1 MKIISYS
8 SKEDFFKTVRFVGRG
23 MNTILLFEQ
32 HRGTEISMICRRLKY
47 VSLIVLSFSA
57 IIVSASAKD
66 KRISSQ
72 LTAEQLLNH
81 VRIIRNPSLQPAV
94 SDETIQDVKCGFGIQ
109 AQVMDR
115 WQEFSQAQRAELSV
129 LMKADVLQC
138 DTLAGHFHIYY
149 DTSGINVPALL
160 DNSNQRIPGTAKA
173 YIDSVARI
181 FNHVWDV
188 EITQM
193 GYAAPPFQ
201 SGQSYYNIYVE
212 NIDEYGDTWLVEPQ
226 INGTAIPPR
235 YQSYITIDNDYR
247 EFDSRGVNG
256 LKVTAA
262 HEFNHAIQ
270 IGSYGYWGD
279 TERYAYELTST
290 WIEDVVYTDV
300 NDYYNYLPDYFG
312 RFSDG
317 LSFNTSLYGGYE
329 RCIFAHCLA
338 KKYGVDIMKDIW
350 TGMRTQLFLESTD
363 AALVNRGSNLQSAFA
378 EFTKWNYYTWDRAD
392 TIHYYPEGNHYPRFQ
407 PFQKTAFYN
416 TTSTTNGKVYPLS
429 SSMYEF
435 DMQQDTITVVI
446 ANVDMNNAIIRNTT
460 QQNIDITLSAQSL
473 SSPYQDLA
481 NGLKA
486 KISVDTLSLWRWY
499 FMQYSSGVV
508 MRIQSNAAPN
518 PFRLAE
524 AQKLFLPINEDN
536 AQWANVYIY
545 DSALKLAYSGL
556 LHTYFNENGGTRVI
570 EVPAS
575 EIKSKLSSG
584 IYFILAKTS
593 NSDYKWKVAFIQ

>member
-1 MKIISYS
+1 MYK
-8 SKEDFFKTVRFVGRG
+8 F
-23 MNTILLFEQ
+23 LLYGQ
-32 HRGTEISMICRRLKY
+32 HRGTEINMICRRLTY
-47 VSLIVLSFSA
+47 VSLIVLFFSA
-57 IIVSASAKD
+57 IIASASAQD
-66 KRISSQ
+66 KRISNQ
-72 LTAEQLLNH
+72 FTAEQLLNH
-81 VRIIRNPSLQPAV
+81 VRIIRHPSLQLAV
-94 SDETIQDVKCGFGIQ
+94 SDESNYDVKCGFGIQ
-109 AQVMDR
+109 TQVMDR
-115 WQEFSQAQRAELSV
+115 WQEFSQTQRAELSV

-138 DTLAGHFHIYY
+138 DTIAGHFHIFY
-149 DTSGINVPALL
+149 DTSGSNVPALL
-160 DNSNQRIPGTAKA
+160 DNNNQRIPGTAKA

-212 NIDEYGDTWLVEPQ
+212 NIDHYGDTWLVEPQ
-226 INGTAIPPR
+226 VNGTDIPPR
-235 YQSYITIDNDYR
+235 YQSYITVHNDYQV
-247 EFDSRGVNG
+247 FNSAGING

-270 IGSYGYWGD
+270 IGSYGFWGD

-290 WIEDVVYTDV
+290 WFEDVVYTDV
-300 NDYYNYLPDYFG
+300 NDYYIYLPTYFG

-317 LSFNTSLYGGYE
+317 LSFNSISYGGYE

-338 KKYGVDIMKDIW
+338 KIFGAGIMKDIW
-350 TGMRTQLFLESTD
+350 TGMRTQPFLESTD
-363 AALVNRGSNLQSAFA
+363 AALVNRGSNLQSAFT

-416 TTSTTNGKVYPLS
+416 TTSTTSGKVYPLS

-435 DMQQDTITVVI
+435 DMSNDTITAVI
-446 ANVDMNNAIIRNTT
+446 VNVDVNNAIIRNTS
-460 QQNIDITLSAQSL
+460 QQNIDVTLSAQSL

-486 KISVDTLSLWRWY
+486 KISVDTLSLWRWT
-499 FMQYSSGVV
+499 FMQYSRPVT
-508 MRIQSNAAPN
+508 RLQSNAAPN
-518 PFRLAE
+518 PFRLTE

-556 LHTYFNENGGTRVI
+556 LHTNFNENGGTRVI

-584 IYFILAKTS
+584 IYFILAKTV
-593 NSDYKWKVAFIQ
+593 NSDYKWKVAVIQ